1 MLLQAS
7 RWKEARMFVE
17 EHRELMGEVSGVVI
31 LWGIPTLLAFTAWWR
46 YRQIQINYRPSLLR
60 IAMVSLLVSE
70 AMLLLIGAAVTLE
83 SVSTVILPFTPQTVG
98 LINLL
103 LCAVALLTSLMAKTS
118 DTARI
123 WITGASAYLMFV
135 WLYAMLAH

>member
-1 MLLQAS
+1 
-7 RWKEARMFVE
+7 MFVE
-17 EHRELMGEVSGVVI
+17 EHREVMGEVGGVVL

-70 AMLLLIGAAVTLE
+70 AMLLLIGAAVALE
-83 SVSTVILPFTPQTVG
+83 SVSPVRLPFTPQTVG
-98 LINLL
+98 SINLL
-103 LCAVALLTSLMAKTS
+103 LCAVALLTSLIAKTS

-135 WLYAMLAH
+135 WLYAMVAH